1 MNRAKQIRKQVLELT
16 EEEIETLSLLSKK
29 GGYETGEFS
38 KAYKHD
44 FDEEN

>member
-16 EEEIETLSLLSKK
+16 EEEAEMLKLLKRD
-29 GGYETGEFS
+29 YETCEFS
-38 KAYKHD
+38 KAYKCD